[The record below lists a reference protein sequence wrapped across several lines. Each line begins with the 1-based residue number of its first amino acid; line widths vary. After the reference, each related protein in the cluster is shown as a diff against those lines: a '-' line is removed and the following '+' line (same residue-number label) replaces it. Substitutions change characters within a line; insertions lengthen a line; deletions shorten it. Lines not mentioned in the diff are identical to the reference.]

1 MIIPI
6 KTDCRHFRADRPCT
20 PHKQTGVTCPECPTY
35 DPVGTRLLIV
45 KLAADGDVLR
55 TTSILPSLRRRFP
68 GAHLTWLT
76 ESSAEPLLRHH
87 PLIDRIWASPER
99 CLPQLLAQD
108 FDLVINPDCD
118 AKSCAL
124 AALAKGKDR
133 KGFLAGPAGEPM
145 PLNEAAA
152 QWHQMGLW
160 DPLKR
165 ANRRTYQEIMQAIAE
180 LDGPIEPPQLVL
192 TSQEIEDTRRHL
204 RSAGWSQ
211 DRSRPV
217 VGFNLGAGSRWP
229 QKALPLPTIERVI
242 EAVLAGTPA
251 AEMWL
256 LGGPDER
263 ERNAWLVQRFGPRVL
278 DTGVDNTKRHF
289 AALVGH
295 VDVLV
300 SADTLAMHI
309 GIALGKHVIAHFGPT
324 SPWEIDL
331 FGRGEKI
338 FPDTPHLACYC
349 NGCRQTPH
357 CNELITPDEVV
368 GAIRRGLQARNGD
381 YKSALRG

>member
-124 AALAKGKDR
+124 PALAKGRTGRGSWPAPLANPCLSMRLPHSGTRWACGTPSSGPTAAPTR
-133 KGFLAGPAGEPM
+133 KSC
-145 PLNEAAA
+145 
-152 QWHQMGLW
+152 
-160 DPLKR
+160 R
-165 ANRRTYQEIMQAIAE
+165 
-180 LDGPIEPPQLVL
+180 
-192 TSQEIEDTRRHL
+192 
-204 RSAGWSQ
+204 
-211 DRSRPV
+211 RSR
-217 VGFNLGAGSRWP
+217 NW
-229 QKALPLPTIERVI
+229 T
-242 EAVLAGTPA
+242 
-251 AEMWL
+251 
-256 LGGPDER
+256 GPSSHR
-263 ERNAWLVQRFGPRVL
+263 SW
-278 DTGVDNTKRHF
+278 
-289 AALVGH
+289 
-295 VDVLV
+295 
-300 SADTLAMHI
+300 S
-309 GIALGKHVIAHFGPT
+309 
-324 SPWEIDL
+324 
-331 FGRGEKI
+331 
-338 FPDTPHLACYC
+338 
-349 NGCRQTPH
+349 
-357 CNELITPDEVV
+357 
-368 GAIRRGLQARNGD
+368 
-381 YKSALRG
+381 